1 MNATLWISR
10 GASAALLLAA
20 TLAQAEVVNISN
32 GELAELL
39 KQGVPLVDLRTAGE
53 WHQTGVVK
61 GSQMI
66 TLFDEQ
72 GRADAPEWTRQLDK
86 VAAPD
91 KPVILICRTGNRT
104 NAAAQYLSNK
114 VGRKGAVYNV
124 KAGITA
130 WVREG
135 QPVVS
140 LQENLAQTGIT
151 CSPKC

>member
-1 MNATLWISR
+1 MKVSFWNIR
-10 GASAALLLAA
+10 SALIALLFAAPLAH
-20 TLAQAEVVNISN
+20 AEIINIGN
-32 GELAELL
+32 AELADLIT
-39 KQGVPLVDLRTAGE
+39 QGVPIVDLRTAGE
-53 WHQTGVVK
+53 WQQTGVVK

-72 GRADAPEWTRQLDK
+72 GRADPQEWTRQLDK

-104 NAAAQYLSNK
+104 NSAAQYLTGK
-114 VGRKGAVYNV
+114 LGRKGAVYNV

-130 WVREG
+130 WLREG

-140 LQENLAQTGIT
+140 VQENLKQAGVS

>member
-1 MNATLWISR
+1 MNATSWISR
-10 GASAALLLAA
+10 SAAAALLIAT
-20 TLAQAEVVNISN
+20 TLAQAEVVNIGNS
-32 GELAELL
+32 ELSELL

-53 WHQTGVVK
+53 WQQTGVVK
-61 GSQMI
+61 GSQLI

-104 NAAAQYLSNK
+104 NTAAQYLSNK

-135 QPVVS
+135 QPVISV
-140 LQENLAQTGIT
+140 QENLKQAGIS